1 VSYIREGK
9 CVYMCRYA
17 HAGIR
22 EMKLKMEQRDRHL
35 DKAMSKSIGT
45 MTYVH
50 FEFENT
56 ERLACCS

>member
-1 VSYIREGK
+1 
-9 CVYMCRYA
+9 MCRYA